1 MICVREGWTFRTS
14 NSIVIDKAINALDR
28 YKIEDALLVLLDRHL
43 GMWFMSDN
51 AARLIEETL
60 LLNKNL
66 SQKKV
71 DVLNGIR
78 QFYRQK

>member
-1 MICVREGWTFRTS
+1 MICTREGWKFRTS
-14 NSIVIDKAINALDR
+14 NPIVIDKAINAL
-28 YKIEDALLVLLDRHL
+28 LL
-43 GMWFMSDN
+43 
-51 AARLIEETL
+51 
-60 LLNKNL
+60 KNL

>member
-1 MICVREGWTFRTS
+1 MICVRDGWKFRTS
-14 NSIVIDKAINALDR
+14 NPTIIEKALNALDR

-60 LLNKNL
+60 FERGL
-66 SQKKV
+66 
-71 DVLNGIR
+71 
-78 QFYRQK
+78 